1 MNKEEIVVSAEV
13 KTFLKDLYSQIEYE
27 LREDYKDSL
36 EKTTQALLDIKE
48 YCVHKLEMLEIKK
61 RGIME
66 ILTPQNG
73 YLKVDIEIEMEKYK
87 DILDIVNKA
96 IGDDK

>member
-1 MNKEEIVVSAEV
+1 MNKEEIKVSAEV
-13 KTFLKDLYSQIEYE
+13 KTYLCDLYNQIEYE

-48 YCVHKLEMLEIKK
+48 YIENFPAISYASTEVVNGK
-61 RGIME
+61 RLSGRLI
-66 ILTPQNG
+66 N
-73 YLKVDIEIEMEKYK
+73 KD

-96 IGDDK
+96 IGE